1 MNRYAPLLRGV
12 FFWWGYTVP
21 GLKAK
26 LNDFQKITNSTMHY
40 EFYNGFIL
48 EFKFSKTNFPHMAG
62 LHKLKD
68 LNIIRTYLGKP
79 GFANQIISKIKKG
92 ILTEADI
99 KTSKYFPLIQRRYDE
114 FTLENL
120 FSLSYNDVIIDFDIT
135 KLAKSKL
142 TNTKYILFEK
152 NQNQENRH
160 LCIAG
165 NQTKGFYPETF
176 FFETTDYYIRN
187 QNQEKIKKFQ
197 IIKPDGT
204 IYFEDC
210 F

>member
-1 MNRYAPLLRGV
+1 MNRNAPLFGA
-12 FFWWGYTVP
+12 FFVYGEFMP
-21 GLKAK
+21 ELKSK
-26 LNDFQKITNSTMHY
+26 LNDFIKITDCKMHY

-48 EFKFSKTNFPHMAG
+48 EFQFKKTNFPHMAG

-68 LNIIRTYLGKP
+68 INIIQTYLGKA

-92 ILTEADI
+92 TLNESDI
-99 KTSKYFPLIQRRYDE
+99 KASKYYPLIQKRYEE

-120 FSLSYNDVIIDFDIT
+120 FSLSYSDVIIDFDIT

-142 TNTKYILFEK
+142 TKTKFILFEK
-152 NQNQENRH
+152 NINNENRY

-165 NQTKGFYPETF
+165 DAKNGFYPETF
-176 FFETTDYYIRN
+176 FFEPTDYYLKN
-187 QNQEKIKKFQ
+187 QTLEKVKKFE
-197 IIKPDGT
+197 IINKDGS
-204 IYFEDC
+204 IYFEDS